1 MAVFLIILTLFIIIG
16 VMYYRLDLMKAYY
29 HHEVDKTDRYEK
41 RMGEKEAENKKLEEK
56 LKSISYR
63 NPVSGIENVDYFI
76 ENAGSRMNESVDGKF
91 TIIAISIHNIA
102 EINKVFGTNE
112 ADSIIRFVGQTLKKK
127 MRKDIVG
134 HIQSNVFAVLLLN
147 NSDEQIQQFISSFT
161 ADIQNSNDEIYIE
174 PVFGVYQVYEKGR
187 TILEMI
193 NCAVLAQKYIKD
205 IKECNYK
212 FYTKALEAQFTE
224 NMKMSQEMEQAL
236 NDNKFVMYLQP
247 IVDLKTFR
255 IHSAEALVRW
265 EYPGKGVLSPY
276 VFLPIFES
284 NQLVERLDY
293 YMWEECCKTLRR
305 WMDNK
310 IQPVP
315 IHMNISPIHLNN
327 TKFIGILNELVQK
340 YLVSKEYLVLE
351 IPERGLTDTTYSV
364 AEIMS
369 QLVENEYIICIDN
382 FGSKHSPLNLLKD
395 YPVDQVKI
403 DRSFIN
409 SNTNSKQGASILRYL
424 VALAKD
430 IELEVITEGVE
441 NIEQSNFLA
450 EIGSDYAQGFFYSK
464 PVDVRAFDALSKSM
478 VQKVFPTNEFYPTF
492 ESFENDLNVLEKMT
506 KK

>member
-147 NSDEQIQQFISSFT
+147 NSDEQIQKFISSFT

-193 NCAVLAQKYIKD
+193 NCAVSEVY
-205 IKECNYK
+205 
-212 FYTKALEAQFTE
+212 
-224 NMKMSQEMEQAL
+224 
-236 NDNKFVMYLQP
+236 
-247 IVDLKTFR
+247 
-255 IHSAEALVRW
+255 
-265 EYPGKGVLSPY
+265 
-276 VFLPIFES
+276 
-284 NQLVERLDY
+284 
-293 YMWEECCKTLRR
+293 
-305 WMDNK
+305 
-310 IQPVP
+310 
-315 IHMNISPIHLNN
+315 
-327 TKFIGILNELVQK
+327 
-340 YLVSKEYLVLE
+340 
-351 IPERGLTDTTYSV
+351 
-364 AEIMS
+364 
-369 QLVENEYIICIDN
+369 
-382 FGSKHSPLNLLKD
+382 
-395 YPVDQVKI
+395 
-403 DRSFIN
+403 
-409 SNTNSKQGASILRYL
+409 QGY
-424 VALAKD
+424 
-430 IELEVITEGVE
+430 
-441 NIEQSNFLA
+441 
-450 EIGSDYAQGFFYSK
+450 
-464 PVDVRAFDALSKSM
+464 
-478 VQKVFPTNEFYPTF
+478 
-492 ESFENDLNVLEKMT
+492 
-506 KK
+506 